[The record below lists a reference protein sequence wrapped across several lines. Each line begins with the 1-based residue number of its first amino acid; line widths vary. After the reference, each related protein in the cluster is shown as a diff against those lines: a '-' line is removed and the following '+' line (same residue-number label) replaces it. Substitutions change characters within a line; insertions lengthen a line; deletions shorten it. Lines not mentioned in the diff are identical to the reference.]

1 MLPSESRLRQ
11 EAERAGLE
19 WNAIV
24 RFGQNYADTLAEWT
38 RAFEGAWDDIRKLGF
53 DERFRR
59 LWRFYLSYCEAG
71 MRTERTNVIQ
81 LSLAK
86 T

>member
-1 MLPSESRLRQ
+1 MLPSEERLRQ
-11 EAERAGLE
+11 ETSRVGLE
-19 WNAIV
+19 WAGLV
-24 RFGQNYADTLAEWT
+24 RFGQNYADTLAEWAD
-38 RAFEGAWDDIRKLGF
+38 RFQGAWDDIRKLGF

-71 MRTERTNVIQ
+71 FRTERTNVIQ
-81 LSLAK
+81 LSLAR